1 MSEVITLKRN
11 SLSKSKEIIKNE
23 INKLE
28 KPDGGYGWV
37 ILFSALTISFI
48 LDGCMYSFGIL
59 LDEIKTHYGVKQ
71 DITNLVSSLNTGFL
85 FLSG

>member
-1 MSEVITLKRN
+1 MSETAIQ
-11 SLSKSKEIIKNE
+11 SKHDEEDVATKKS
-23 INKLE
+23 E

-37 ILFSALTISFI
+37 ILFAAFTISFV

-59 LDEIKTHYGVKQ
+59 LDEIKTYYGVAQ
-71 DITNLVSSLNTGFL
+71 DVTNLVSSLNTGFL